1 MKRPRTI
8 SRRGFLQQ
16 TSGAIAI
23 GFAGLH
29 TLFANPAS
37 GKGSGGFIVDRYGD
51 LIPDPDGILDLPQ
64 EFAYR
69 VFSRMGDLMDDG
81 LLVPGN
87 HDGMAAFPGPDGK
100 TILVRNHELSANEI
114 YESPF
119 GTGNELVSQVPREKM
134 YDPGLPDIGGTTT
147 LIYDT
152 RTGTLENHYLSLAG
166 TMRNCAGGPTPWNS
180 WVTCEETVQRA
191 VDGHEKDH
199 GYNFD
204 VPADATGLVNPVPL
218 IDMGRLYHEAI
229 AVDPKNWIVYQ
240 TEDRSDGLIYRFI
253 PNQPGN
259 LAAGGRLQALAIRD
273 MPSVDTRNWV
283 NQIIHVGQ
291 IVNVTWIDINNVE
304 SPEDDLRHQG
314 FSNGA
319 AMFARGEGMWYGNGA
334 IYFACTNG
342 GAIRTGQIWRY
353 FPSQFEGTTAEDI
366 HPGQLDLF
374 IEPNNSNLLE
384 NADNV
389 TIAPWGDLILCEDG
403 IGVQFLVG
411 VTPEGNLYKFGK
423 NSLNDSEFAGV
434 TFSPDGTTLFVN
446 VQNPGLT
453 LAITGP
459 FQPVPTSGEP
469 SQKLVATFGQ
479 IRRAELFQNYPNPF
493 NPETWIPFNL
503 AEATHI
509 RMDIFS
515 SSGSLVRR
523 LDLGYLPAGDYRHQ
537 SKAAYWD
544 GRDSYGE
551 RVSTGIYFLQMHAGD
566 YTGRKKLVVRQ

>member
-1 MKRPRTI
+1 MKRPRKI
-8 SRRGFLQQ
+8 SRRAFLQQ
-16 TSGAIAI
+16 SSGAIAM
-23 GFAGLH
+23 GFAGLNR
-29 TLFANPAS
+29 LFADSES
-37 GKGSGGFIVDRYGD
+37 GQGSGGLIVERYGN
-51 LIPDPDGILDLPQ
+51 LIADPDGILDLPP

-69 VFSRMGDLMDDG
+69 VFSRTGDIMDDG
-81 LLVPGN
+81 LLVPGD
-87 HDGMAAFPGPDGK
+87 HDGMAAYPRQDGK
-100 TILVRNHELSANEI
+100 TVLVRNHELSADEI
-114 YESPF
+114 EKSPY
-119 GTGNELVSQVPREKM
+119 GTANELVGQVPLEKM
-134 YDPGLPDIGGTTT
+134 FDPGLPDIGGTTT
-147 LIYDT
+147 MVYDT
-152 RTGTLENHYLSLAG
+152 RTGTLESHFLSLAG
-166 TMRNCAGGPTPWNS
+166 TLRNCAGGPTPWNS
-180 WVTCEETVQRA
+180 WVTCEESVQRA
-191 VDGHEKDH
+191 VDGHERDH

-204 VPADATGLVNPVPL
+204 VPADAAELVDPVPL
-218 IDMGRLYHEAI
+218 IDMGRFYHEAI
-229 AVDPKNWIVYQ
+229 AVDPKSWIVYQ

-283 NQIIHVGQ
+283 RRAVHVGQ
-291 IVNVTWIDINNVE
+291 TLEVSWIDIVNVE

-342 GAIRTGQIWRY
+342 GAARTGQIWRY
-353 FPSQFEGTTAEDI
+353 IPSRFEGTTGEDI
-366 HPGQLDLF
+366 YPGQLDLF

-389 TIAPWGDLILCEDG
+389 TVAPWGDLILCEDG
-403 IGVQFLVG
+403 VGVQFLVG

-446 VQNPGLT
+446 IQNPGLT

-459 FQPVPTSGEP
+459 FHSARVLGESARKP
-469 SQKLVATFGQ
+469 AATFGQ

-493 NPETWIPFNL
+493 NPDTWIPFKL
-503 AEATHI
+503 AEAADV

-515 SSGSLVRR
+515 STGSLVRR
-523 LDLGYLPAGDYRHQ
+523 LNLGYLPAGDYRHR

-544 GRDSYGE
+544 GRNSYGE
-551 RVSTGIYFLQMHAGD
+551 RASSGLYFLQMHAGD
-566 YTGRKKLVVRQ
+566 YTSRQKLEVRQ

>member
-1 MKRPRTI
+1 M
-8 SRRGFLQQ
+8 SRRSFLQQ

-23 GFAGLH
+23 GFAGLR
-29 TLFANPAS
+29 TLFADSVS
-37 GKGSGGFIVDRYGD
+37 GQGSGGFIENRYGD
-51 LIPDPDGILDLPQ
+51 LMPDPDGILDLPPK
-64 EFAYR
+64 FAYR
-69 VFSRMGDLMDDG
+69 VFSRTGDLMDDG
-81 LLVPGN
+81 LLVPGD
-87 HDGMAAFPGPDGK
+87 HDGMAAYPRPDGK
-100 TILVRNHELSANEI
+100 TVLVRNHELSADEI
-114 YESPF
+114 EKSPY

-152 RTGTLENHYLSLAG
+152 RTGTLESHFLSLAG
-166 TMRNCAGGPTPWNS
+166 TLRNCAGGPTPWNS
-180 WVTCEETVQRA
+180 WVTCEESVQRA
-191 VDGHEKDH
+191 VDGHQRDH

-204 VPADATGLVNPVPL
+204 VPVDAAGLVDPVPL
-218 IDMGRLYHEAI
+218 INMGRLYHEAI
-229 AVDPKNWIVYQ
+229 AVDPKSWIVYQ

-259 LAAGGRLQALAIRD
+259 LPAGGRLQALAIRD
-273 MPSVDTRNWV
+273 MPSVDTRNW
-283 NQIIHVGQ
+283 NYQMIRVGQ
-291 IVNVTWIDINNVE
+291 AMDVRWIDIVNVE

-319 AMFARGEGMWYGNGA
+319 AMFARGEGMWYGNDA

-342 GAIRTGQIWRY
+342 GGARTGQIWRY
-353 FPSQFEGTTAEDI
+353 IPSQFEGTTNEDI
-366 HPGQLDLF
+366 YPGQLDLF

-389 TIAPWGDLILCEDG
+389 TVAPWGDLILCEDG
-403 IGVQFLVG
+403 LGVQFLVG

-446 VQNPGLT
+446 IQNPGLT

-459 FQPVPTSGEP
+459 FQPVTTSIE
-469 SQKLVATFGQ
+469 STQKLVETFGQ
-479 IRRAELFQNYPNPF
+479 TKRAELFQNYPNPF
-493 NPETWIPFNL
+493 NPDTWIPFKL
-503 AEATHI
+503 AEAAHT

-523 LDLGYLPAGDYRHQ
+523 LNLGYLPAGDYRHR

-544 GRDSYGE
+544 GRNSYGE
-551 RVSTGIYFLQMHAGD
+551 RAPSGLYYLQMHVGD
-566 YTGRKKLVVRQ
+566 YTARQKLEVRQ

>member
-1 MKRPRTI
+1 M
-8 SRRGFLQQ
+8 
-16 TSGAIAI
+16 
-23 GFAGLH
+23 
-29 TLFANPAS
+29 
-37 GKGSGGFIVDRYGD
+37 
-51 LIPDPDGILDLPQ
+51 
-64 EFAYR
+64 
-69 VFSRMGDLMDDG
+69 
-81 LLVPGN
+81 
-87 HDGMAAFPGPDGK
+87 
-100 TILVRNHELSANEI
+100 
-114 YESPF
+114 
-119 GTGNELVSQVPREKM
+119 
-134 YDPGLPDIGGTTT
+134 
-147 LIYDT
+147 
-152 RTGTLENHYLSLAG
+152 
-166 TMRNCAGGPTPWNS
+166 
-180 WVTCEETVQRA
+180 
-191 VDGHEKDH
+191 
-199 GYNFD
+199 
-204 VPADATGLVNPVPL
+204 
-218 IDMGRLYHEAI
+218 
-229 AVDPKNWIVYQ
+229 
-240 TEDRSDGLIYRFI
+240 
-253 PNQPGN
+253 
-259 LAAGGRLQALAIRD
+259 
-273 MPSVDTRNWV
+273 

-342 GAIRTGQIWRY
+342 GATRTGQIWRY
-353 FPSQFEGTTAEDI
+353 IPSQFEGTTAEDI
-366 HPGQLDLF
+366 YPGQLDLF

-389 TIAPWGDLILCEDG
+389 TVAPWGDLILCEDS

-411 VTPEGNLYKFGK
+411 VTPEGNIYKFGK

-446 VQNPGLT
+446 IQNPGLT

-459 FQPVPTSGEP
+459 FQPVQTSGES
-469 SQKLVATFGQ
+469 SQKLVTTFGQ

-503 AEATHI
+503 AEATRI

-523 LDLGYLPAGDYRHQ
+523 LNLGYLPAGDYRHR

>member
-8 SRRGFLQQ
+8 SRRSFLQQ

-29 TLFANPAS
+29 TLFADSAS
-37 GKGSGGFIVDRYGD
+37 GQGSGGFIENRYGN
-51 LIPDPDGILDLPQ
+51 LIPDPDGILDLPPK
-64 EFAYR
+64 FAYR
-69 VFSRMGDLMDDG
+69 VFSRTGDLMSDG
-81 LLVPGN
+81 LLVPGD
-87 HDGMAAFPGPDGK
+87 HDGMAAYPGPNGK
-100 TILVRNHELSANEI
+100 TILVRNHELSADEI
-114 YESPF
+114 EKSPF
-119 GTGNELVSQVPREKM
+119 GTGNELVGQVPREKM

-152 RTGTLENHYLSLAG
+152 RTGTLESHFLSLAG
-166 TMRNCAGGPTPWNS
+166 TLRNCAGGPTPWNS

-191 VDGHEKDH
+191 VDGHERDH

-204 VPADATGLVNPVPL
+204 VPVEAAGLADPVPL

-229 AVDPKNWIVYQ
+229 AVDPKSWIVYQ

-259 LAAGGRLQALAIRD
+259 LPAGGRLQAMAIRD
-273 MPSVDTRNWV
+273 MPSLDTRNW
-283 NQIIHVGQ
+283 NYQMIHVGQ
-291 IVNVTWIDINNVE
+291 AMDVRWIDILNVE

-342 GAIRTGQIWRY
+342 GSTRTGQIWRY
-353 FPSQFEGTTAEDI
+353 IPSRFEGTTAEDI
-366 HPGQLDLF
+366 HPGQLNLF

-389 TIAPWGDLILCEDG
+389 TVASWGDLILCEDG
-403 IGVQFLVG
+403 GGVQFLVG

-446 VQNPGLT
+446 IQSPGLA

-459 FQPVPTSGEP
+459 FQPVTNSVDS

-479 IRRAELFQNYPNPF
+479 IKRAELFQNYPNPF
-493 NPETWIPFNL
+493 NPETWLPFKL
-503 AEATHI
+503 AEAAHI

-523 LDLGYLPAGDYRHQ
+523 LNLGYLPAGDYRQ
-537 SKAAYWD
+537 RSKAAYWD
-544 GRDSYGE
+544 GQDSYGD
-551 RVSTGIYFLQMHAGD
+551 RVPSGSYFLQMHAGD
-566 YTGRKKLVVRQ
+566 YTGRKKLEVRQ

>member
-1 MKRPRTI
+1 MKHSRII

-29 TLFANPAS
+29 TLFADSAS
-37 GKGSGGFIVDRYGD
+37 GQGSGGFIVNRYGD
-51 LIPDPDGILDLPQ
+51 LIPDPDGILDLPP

-69 VFSRMGDLMDDG
+69 VFSRTGDLMDDG
-81 LLVPGN
+81 LLVPGD
-87 HDGMAAFPGPDGK
+87 HDGMAAYPGPDGK

-114 YESPF
+114 EKSPF
-119 GTGNELVSQVPREKM
+119 GTGNELVSYVPREKM

-152 RTGTLENHYLSLAG
+152 RTGTLENHYLSLGG
-166 TMRNCAGGPTPWNS
+166 TLRNCAGGPTPWNS

-204 VPADATGLVNPVPL
+204 VPADATGLVDPVPL

-229 AVDPKNWIVYQ
+229 AVDPKSWIVYQ

-273 MPSVDTRNWV
+273 MPSVDTRNWN
-283 NQIIHVGQ
+283 NQKIHVAQ
-291 IVNVTWIDINNVE
+291 TMDVTWIDIVNVE

-342 GAIRTGQIWRY
+342 GFSRTGQIWRY
-353 FPSQFEGTTAEDI
+353 IPSQFEGTPAEDI
-366 HPGQLDLF
+366 NPGRLDLF

-389 TIAPWGDLILCEDG
+389 TVAPWGDLILCEDG
-403 IGVQFLVG
+403 SGVQFLVG

-434 TFSPDGTTLFVN
+434 TFSLDGTTLFVN
-446 VQNPGLT
+446 IQNPGLT

-459 FQPVPTSGEP
+459 FQPVSTSVES
-469 SQKLVATFGQ
+469 SQKLVTTFGQ

-493 NPETWIPFNL
+493 NPGTWIPFKL
-503 AEATHI
+503 AEAAHI

-523 LDLGYLPAGDYRHQ
+523 LDLGYLPAGDYRRR

-551 RVSTGIYFLQMHAGD
+551 SVSSGSYFLQMHAGD
-566 YTGRKKLVVRQ
+566 YTGRKKLEVQR